1 MLFRLL
7 LIIVKNDSDI
17 DDSIPTLTMVS
28 FAGMSRM
35 TLEDVIAPCGDWLLS
50 ELGEIQRQ
58 QVISERAI
66 ALVASEVG
74 ELLEIG
80 KIMGFSASK
89 LKQYQGSPQNSVRT
103 QVSSMFSDWRIKMGR
118 EATVEA
124 FVRLLREANVDDGH
138 MRTVI
143 TKEYPVRR

>member
-1 MLFRLL
+1 MLFLLL

-17 DDSIPTLTMVS
+17 DDSIPTLTVVS
-28 FAGMSRM
+28 FADMSMM
-35 TLEDVIAPCGDWLLS
+35 TLEDVTEPRGDWLLS
-50 ELGEIQRQ
+50 ELGEIQRR

-80 KIMGFSASK
+80 KIMGFSTSK
-89 LKQYQGSPQNSVRT
+89 LKQYQGSHQNDVKT
-103 QVSSMFSDWRIKMGR
+103 QVSSMFSDWRIKMGT

-124 FVRLLREANVDDGH
+124 FVRLLLEANVDD
-138 MRTVI
+138 RPLRKVI
-143 TKEYPVRR
+143 TEEYPDYR

>member
-17 DDSIPTLTMVS
+17 DDSIPTLTVVS

-35 TLEDVIAPCGDWLLS
+35 TLEDDIAPRGDWLLS
-50 ELGEIQRQ
+50 ELSEIQRQ

-74 ELLEIG
+74 ELEIG
-80 KIMGFSASK
+80 KIMGFSTSK

-103 QVSSMFSDWRIKMGR
+103 QVRSMCSDWRIKMSTK
-118 EATVEA
+118 ATVDA
-124 FVRLLREANVDDGH
+124 FVRLLREAKIEDEQV
-138 MRTVI
+138 RTVI
-143 TKEYPVRR
+143 TKEYYRPR